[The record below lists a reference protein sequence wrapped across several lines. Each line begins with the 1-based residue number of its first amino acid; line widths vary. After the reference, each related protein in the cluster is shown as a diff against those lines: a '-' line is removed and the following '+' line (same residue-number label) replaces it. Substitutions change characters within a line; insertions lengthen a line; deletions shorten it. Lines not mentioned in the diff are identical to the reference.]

1 MKENDTISLFFHLTN
16 EKIIRQDEQNEG
28 RRSVHLLRMCMKNP
42 HRD

>member
-1 MKENDTISLFFHLTN
+1 MKENDTTSLFFHLTN

-28 RRSVHLLRMCMKNP
+28 RSVHLLRMCMQNP